1 MQKTWLDAKDHLE
14 SLPRRRKIRYINSQ
28 LPGDSQMNST
38 AGYVTICVP
47 DAARL
52 APRASKQPVRDESLG
67 SRSWGSCF
75 ARRFRSALESACQG
89 SEEAARGF
97 CVCRG

>member
-28 LPGDSQMNST
+28 LASDSQMNST
-38 AGYVTICVP
+38 VGYVTICVP

-52 APRASKQPVRDESLG
+52 APRNSPPATNHSGLG
-67 SRSWGSCF
+67 LGAPCF

>member
-1 MQKTWLDAKDHLE
+1 MQKTWLDAKGHLE
-14 SLPRRRKIRYINSQ
+14 SLPRRRKIRYINFQ
-28 LPGDSQMNST
+28 LPCDSRMNST
-38 AGYVTICVP
+38 AGYAT

-52 APRASKQPVRDESLG
+52 APRNSPSATNHSGLG
-67 SRSWGSCF
+67 LGAPCF

-89 SEEAARGF
+89 SEEAARGL